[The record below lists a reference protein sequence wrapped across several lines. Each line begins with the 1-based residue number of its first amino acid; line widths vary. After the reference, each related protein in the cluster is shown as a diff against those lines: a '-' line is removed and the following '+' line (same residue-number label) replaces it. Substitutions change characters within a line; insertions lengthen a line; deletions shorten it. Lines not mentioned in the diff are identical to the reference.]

1 MLRIWAFPLLQIS
14 RLESLIETTGF
25 AQKFFINQNVSNV
38 KIFQKQWWESIFWF
52 FQNKKKEREWQKV
65 HLIIICFFLI
75 NIFMELEPKRTLW
88 IKFNQIL
95 TINLKKV
102 TVIDLKS
109 KIIVSKKGNFCKQ
122 ILVFE
127 VLKHCMCKKGN
138 LSVKWRAAMLYYF
151 TPKEF
156 WLWLL
161 DWQVTAAKLENTS
174 LNKSP
179 QIILTTKS
187 EQVIF
192 V

>member
-1 MLRIWAFPLLQIS
+1 MSATW
-14 RLESLIETTGF
+14 
-25 AQKFFINQNVSNV
+25 KFSKNNDASQFS
-38 KIFQKQWWESIFWF
+38 EF
-52 FQNKKKEREWQKV
+52 FKTKKNEREWQKV

-102 TVIDLKS
+102 AVLDLKS
-109 KIIVSKKGNFCKQ
+109 KINVSKMGHFCKQ